1 MNASSATTEQTA
13 ERIRL
18 RVNDEVHDLV
28 VAVNKTL
35 LEVLREDLG
44 LTGTKHGC
52 ELGECGTCTVLVDG
66 EPLLSCLLLPIE
78 VQERH
83 VETVESLAQH
93 GHPHELQIAFAELG
107 ASQCGYCTPGIMMSA
122 AALLEE
128 IPEPSVEEIKLHLAG
143 NLCRCTGYLQIIE
156 AIQTAARRRAA
167 PCDEELGER
176 GESSV
181 GPRDARVERTPAP
194 LHDAATADEV
204 ATE

>member
-1 MNASSATTEQTA
+1 VNTSAATSAHMA

-28 VAVNKTL
+28 VPVNKTL

-52 ELGECGTCTVLVDG
+52 ELGECGTCTVLVNG
-66 EPLLSCLLLPIE
+66 QPLLSCLVLPIE
-78 VQERH
+78 VQDRH
-83 VETVESLAQH
+83 VETVEGLAQH
-93 GHPHELQIAFAELG
+93 GRPHELQIAFAELG

-128 IPEPSVEEIKLHLAG
+128 IPEPSVEEIKFHLAG

-156 AIQTAARRRAA
+156 AVQTAARRRSAGHREQTA
-167 PCDEELGER
+167 KRETAGGARGER
-176 GESSV
+176 SSLEPV
-181 GPRDARVERTPAP
+181 TP
-194 LHDAATADEV
+194 DEV
-204 ATE
+204 AAE